1 MNIFKTTALACA
13 LIVSLA
19 SCKRDYKDSGT
30 SLAPANISATDN
42 FTTGP
47 FAAAFASVDFS
58 LGIPQAFTA
67 TFSEV
72 VTWKIVLT
80 GQTSNATKTISA
92 TSSVI
97 NVMNSAWTGNHDG
110 LYFFETGETVT
121 ADLIISGIPGAVSS
135 ITFTILKAPNFR
147 IPFASTTDFMLV
159 NLNQAP
165 SSVTWA
171 DFETAN
177 TTNQNLYPYLFNIGA
192 KTYAVEQTDTIRAPE
207 GKRFMRIIGTSTQ
220 PNGFFVGGLQCR
232 VNGAASAPVFPASWT
247 DPSQLYMNVYVRGID
262 NLPAGCQPV
271 AFLNFECHED
281 DRGDL
286 SQYLVNCNTYG
297 AQDHFCPATEDS
309 WVFKIAI
316 KHVGW
321 KLISIKYSDLYK
333 SEDYANGG
341 NGNQILEPQ
350 KVRRV
355 QFGLVS
361 SPPFNKVSA
370 DFDFACFTYGAP
382 FNPYK

>member
-1 MNIFKTTALACA
+1 MNIFKTTALVCA

-19 SCKRDYKDSGT
+19 SCKRDYKDNST
-30 SLAPANISATDN
+30 SIAPTNISATSS

-47 FAAAFASVDFS
+47 FASVFASVDFS
-58 LGIPQAFTA
+58 LGIPQVFTA

-80 GQTSNATKTISA
+80 GQTSTATKTISA

-97 NVMNSAWTGNHDG
+97 DVTNSSWTGNHDG

-135 ITFTILKAPNFR
+135 ITFTVLKAPNYR

-165 SSVTWA
+165 GSTTWS
-171 DFETAN
+171 DFETVSTSN
-177 TTNQNLYPYLFNIGA
+177 VNIYPYLFNIGA
-192 KTYAVEQTDTIRAPE
+192 QTYAVDQTSQIKAPE

-232 VNGAASAPVFPASWT
+232 VDGNASSPVFPASWT
-247 DPSQLYMNVYVRGID
+247 DPTKIYLNVYVRGID
-262 NLPAGCQPV
+262 NLPTGCKPV

-286 SQYLVNCNTYG
+286 SQYGVNCNTVG
-297 AQDHFCPATEDS
+297 AADHFCPATEDS
-309 WVFKIAI
+309 WVFKIPI

-321 KLISIKYSDLYK
+321 RLFSAKYSDLYN

-341 NGNQILEPQ
+341 NGNKTLEPQ

-361 SPPFNKVSA
+361 SPPFNQVSA

-382 FNPYK
+382 YNPNK